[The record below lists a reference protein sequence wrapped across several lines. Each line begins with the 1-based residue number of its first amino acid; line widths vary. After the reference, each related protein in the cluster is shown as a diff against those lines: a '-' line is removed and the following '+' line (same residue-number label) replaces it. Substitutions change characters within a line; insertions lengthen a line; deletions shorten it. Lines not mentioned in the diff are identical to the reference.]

1 MKKFFSKLTLALT
14 ACAAFLAS
22 CDPAE
27 TVEPN
32 KTKPNVSVSFAGS
45 DYGVQKDMK
54 VSATVSTTGDSAFI
68 NITVNGTEETN
79 KIFMTYQKDNDKA
92 EKFTKFPDG
101 TSINAGGYTGTD
113 LNGANGEKFNY
124 SSGTFNIKSD
134 ISKAF
139 KITIPVLLRTTSSA
153 KSDVFQIWVTKKGK
167 SGSHDNPAKNLAYGV
182 ATVTLNYTNEAL
194 INNYET
200 VLGSSKNDTIGSLFS
215 TSTGSNYF
223 RSFAQDTLNGAG
235 IDFVFNN
242 FVSGT
247 FSIGSFYKDAT
258 NTNDDITTGFKQN
271 PGGVDKIKNVLKIAE
286 TTTTAWDNAIG
297 ETSVVS
303 AVDAISAGTFA
314 SFKTYTSESAFEG
327 KVFAFITAAGKKGLI
342 KVISVDN
349 ADTKGGAATL
359 QVKVQR

>member
-1 MKKFFSKLTLALT
+1 MKKFFSKLTLALA
-14 ACAAFLAS
+14 ACTAFLAS

-27 TVEPN
+27 EVKPN
-32 KTKPNVSVSFAGS
+32 ASKPNVTVSFAGA
-45 DYGVQKDMK
+45 DYGVQQNMQL
-54 VSATVSTTGDSAFI
+54 STTVSTTGDTAFI
-68 NITVNGTEETN
+68 NLTVNGTTETN
-79 KIFMTYQKDNDKA
+79 KIFMTYQKDNEKA

-101 TSINAGGYTGTD
+101 TSINAGGYLGTD

-124 SSGTFNIKSD
+124 SNGTFNIKSD

-139 KITIPVLLRTTSSA
+139 KITIPVLLRKTAGA
-153 KSDVFQIWVTKKGK
+153 KSDVFQLWITQKGK

-182 ATVTLNYTNEAL
+182 ATITLNYTNEAL

-223 RSFAQDTLNGAG
+223 REYAQVTLNGAG

-242 FVSGT
+242 FTSGK
-247 FSIGSFYKDAT
+247 FSIGSFYSDAT
-258 NTNDDITTGFKQN
+258 NTNADVTAGFGAVSN
-271 PGGVDKIKNVLKIAE
+271 IKRVIKIAE
-286 TTTTAWDNAIG
+286 TTTAAWDNAVG
-297 ETSVVS
+297 ESSVVS
-303 AVDAISAGTFA
+303 AVDAISASTFT
-314 SFKTYTSESAFEG
+314 SFKTYNSESDFEG
-327 KVFAFITAAGKKGLI
+327 KVFAFITADNKKGLI

-349 ADTKGGAATL
+349 ADTNGGSASL